1 MDATGRH
8 GGVIQPLRVKQAR
21 ELHRLTQVGLV
32 REVPD
37 LTQPRLSDIESG
49 RASISSADIAVATL
63 AAVTGVTVDWLSKVP
78 SPGLDGLSPH
88 FRARSRT
95 TESTKAAGRAWAN
108 LVNEAHEVLA
118 DRVRALPVRIEA
130 LPGTDPQMAARLTRR
145 SLGFNALE
153 PLPYLILAIE
163 RMGVRVLGLPWNADT
178 VDAFCAWAGPI
189 PTIAL
194 ASNVPGDRLRWT
206 VAHELAHLILH
217 RDAMPGKQAEVEADA
232 FAAELLTPIDAIRQ
246 QMPAHPTL
254 QTLTMMKSQWR
265 VSIKSLVRRAREL
278 GVVDQERATS
288 LYRQISARGWNKAE
302 PGYVPIEKPRA
313 LKKKVEIA
321 IPGGHRELFAA
332 EMGWS
337 LELADMVL
345 DQHASADDL
354 PSGADSFDPFAGS
367 VVVPLM
373 GRQKR
378 F

>member
-1 MDATGRH
+1 
-8 GGVIQPLRVKQAR
+8 
-21 ELHRLTQVGLV
+21 
-32 REVPD
+32 
-37 LTQPRLSDIESG
+37 
-49 RASISSADIAVATL
+49 
-63 AAVTGVTVDWLSKVP
+63 
-78 SPGLDGLSPH
+78 
-88 FRARSRT
+88 
-95 TESTKAAGRAWAN
+95 
-108 LVNEAHEVLA
+108 
-118 DRVRALPVRIEA
+118 
-130 LPGTDPQMAARLTRR
+130 
-145 SLGFNALE
+145 
-153 PLPYLILAIE
+153 
-163 RMGVRVLGLPWNADT
+163 
-178 VDAFCAWAGPI
+178 
-189 PTIAL
+189 
-194 ASNVPGDRLRWT
+194 
-206 VAHELAHLILH
+206 
-217 RDAMPGKQAEVEADA
+217 
-232 FAAELLTPIDAIRQ
+232 
-246 QMPAHPTL
+246 MPAHPTL